1 MQINLD
7 DLSPA
12 RAYHLMIQSIV
23 PRPIAWVL
31 SDNGDETYNL
41 APFSYFNAV
50 CSDPPVLMISIGR
63 RPDGSD
69 KDTARNIV
77 GRKQFVVH
85 IPHRDMALEVTESSR
100 PLPFG
105 ESELTRQGLATV
117 PFENF
122 ALPRLAKARL
132 AFACELHSTQELGPQ
147 LLVFGR
153 IRHAWLDDAV
163 ASTDAR
169 GRLAV
174 DAQALDPLGR
184 LGGDDY
190 SFSGGSITVPRDW
203 L

>member
-1 MQINLD
+1 
-7 DLSPA
+7 
-12 RAYHLMIQSIV
+12 MIQSIV

-31 SDNGDETYNL
+31 SDNGDGTLNL

-50 CSDPPVLMISIGR
+50 CSDPPLLMLSIGR
-63 RPDGSD
+63 KADGSD

-77 GRKQFVVH
+77 QRKHFVVH
-85 IPHRDMALEVTESSR
+85 IPHRTLAVEVSESSR

-105 ESELTRQGLATV
+105 ESELSRQGLTAV
-117 PFENF
+117 PF
-122 ALPRLAKARL
+122 AGSVLPRLAEARV

-153 IRHAWLDDAV
+153 LRQAWLDDAV
-163 ASTDAR
+163 ATADEK
-169 GRLAV
+169 GRVHV

-190 SFSGGSITVPRDW
+190 SVGGACITVPRSW
-203 L
+203 R

>member
-7 DLSPA
+7 SLSPA
-12 RAYHLMIQSIV
+12 RAYHRMIQSIV

-31 SDNGDETYNL
+31 TDNGDTTLNL

-50 CSDPPVLMISIGR
+50 CSDPPVLMLSIGR
-63 RPDGSD
+63 KPDGSD

-77 GRKQFVVH
+77 ERGQFVVH
-85 IPHRDMALEVTESSR
+85 IPHREMALEVTESSR

-105 ESELTRQGLATV
+105 ESEIARQELATV
-117 PFENF
+117 PFEGF
-122 ALPRLAKARL
+122 AVPRLARARV
-132 AFACELHSTQELGPQ
+132 AFACELYSTQELGPQ

-153 IRHAWLDDAV
+153 IRHAWLDDAI
-163 ASTDAR
+163 ATADAK

-174 DAQALDPLGR
+174 DARALDPLGR